1 MQINIFH
8 NSWTLPNL
16 LLSMQHI
23 YMQYYYLLPP
33 PLSSLCFEVLL
44 VVGRAIYT
52 VIGTRRLPWGPR
64 PKRLDANSRLII
76 RLLPSVT
83 FCDEYS
89 VLLNMGQYPHLT
101 YFDKL
106 FVVNGVLSSS
116 TTSLSVAFNSTLLN
130 SAIFTSVPL
139 YASDNS

>member
-1 MQINIFH
+1 MDTSQPSSVNATHLYAI
-8 NSWTLPNL
+8 
-16 LLSMQHI
+16 
-23 YMQYYYLLPP
+23 LLPSSSS

-44 VVGRAIYT
+44 VVGRVQFIQ
-52 VIGTRRLPWGPR
+52 LSR
-64 PKRLDANSRLII
+64 PEGCPGAQDQKRLDANSRLII